1 MKKQTVIPRKKR
13 GPPATGKGEP
23 IVVRMHPPMLA
34 WLDKW
39 IAKQKQP
46 FPSRPEAVRRLV
58 KLGLAVPS
66 DRAPRLGRSLD
77 LGQMAKLT
85 PAPKATRLSRARELA
100 TEAIDELHDPAASTQ
115 ERDERR
121 RRLTKGPPE
130 FREDR
135 VDLPKAKGK

>member
-1 MKKQTVIPRKKR
+1 MKKKTVIPRKKR

-23 IVVRMHPPMLA
+23 VVVRMHPPMLVV
-34 WLDKW
+34 LDEW

-58 KLGLAVPS
+58 EIAL
-66 DRAPRLGRSLD
+66 
-77 LGQMAKLT
+77 
-85 PAPKATRLSRARELA
+85 KAEMPTEPTGKTGSRSRAAELA
-100 TEAIDELHDPAASTQ
+100 AKQIEKMIDPSAPAE
-115 ERDERR
+115 ERDRR
-121 RRLTKGPPE
+121 RRSLTKGPLE